1 MLTLCNLLLNNISII
16 KKVTRITIKHAKA
29 RFKRI
34 KTSTNW

>member
-16 KKVTRITIKHAKA
+16 KKVTRITIKNAKD

-34 KTSTNW
+34 KTSKNR